1 MNRTLV
7 ARVGIVALAQLA
19 LVGVA
24 VAPRLSA
31 YVTGDE
37 YRLEIGA
44 LDPIDPFRGAYVTLG
59 YPGLTPTDQGW
70 ESAEGSGADVDP
82 PPSGRVFVPL
92 RRDGDVWIAVG
103 FLTDRPDHA
112 PYLSCE
118 SDGWRVRCGIE
129 SWFTGQADAARLGDQ
144 LAEGGGVATVR
155 IDSRGHAVL
164 VDVDTGG

>member
-1 MNRTLV
+1 MNRSLV
-7 ARVGIVALAQLA
+7 TRVGIVALVQLA

-31 YVTGDE
+31 HLTGDE
-37 YRLEIGA
+37 YRLEIAA

-59 YPGLTPTDQGW
+59 YPGLTPDTT
-70 ESAEGSGADVDP
+70 GSHSP
-82 PPSGRVFVPL
+82 SSGRVFVPL
-92 RRDGDVWIAVG
+92 RQDGDVWVADG

-129 SWFTGQADAARLGDQ
+129 SWFTGQTEAARLGEQ
-144 LAEGGGVATVR
+144 LADGSGVATVR
-155 IDSRGHAVL
+155 IDGRGHAVL
-164 VDVDTGG
+164 VDVDAG